1 MEAAARGVAPYAQL
15 ILKHAARYGLA
26 PSIVAGVC
34 WQESGGSY
42 ARADGSCNPYAIRPE
57 PGFWHRYL
65 PAITKFVAASPSQ
78 RDDRW
83 FKFPDIYS
91 CSYGLMQVLYQVAR
105 ERGFDPVFPHELA
118 DPDLGIKAGCAQLRF
133 CIDQSSVRGD
143 TAIAGLLRY
152 NGGGDPDYARKV
164 IAHSAT
170 IGVSGVLVP
179 EARA

>member
-1 MEAAARGVAPYAQL
+1 MEAAARGVAPYAPL
-15 ILKHAARYGLA
+15 ILKHAAKYGLA
-26 PSIVAGVC
+26 PSIVGGVC
-34 WQESGGSY
+34 WQESGGVY
-42 ARADGSCNPYAIRPE
+42 AREDGSCNPYAVRPE

-91 CSYGLMQVLYQVAR
+91 CSYGVMQILYQVAR

-118 DPDLGIKAGCAQLRF
+118 DPDIGIAAGCAQLRH
-133 CIDQSSVRGD
+133 CIDVQGGGD
-143 TAIAGLLRY
+143 HTLALLRY

-164 IAHSAT
+164 IVHAAT
-170 IGVSGVLVP
+170 IGASGVLSQ
-179 EARA
+179 